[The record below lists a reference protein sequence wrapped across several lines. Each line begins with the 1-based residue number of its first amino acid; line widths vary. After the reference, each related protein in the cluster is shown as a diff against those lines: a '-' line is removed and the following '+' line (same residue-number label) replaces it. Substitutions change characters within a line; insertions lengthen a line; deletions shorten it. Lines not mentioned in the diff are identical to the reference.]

1 LNINLGDVLTQVFLF
16 LTLNIALVIA
26 IIATII
32 LRTKKRPSI
41 AEVKETLPTESEIS
55 NPALL
60 KKIQQLESE
69 KEALRLEL
77 WKYKRKP
84 SGKVGYVFLLFG
96 AIALVSSI
104 AYSSSILAFIG
115 IALTFW
121 GVLFLFIKPARYV
134 KASLLDST
142 TISSLTT
149 IDHVIS
155 ELNYKGKSIY
165 LPPRYLK
172 ELKGGKVFIPS
183 KKDIII
189 IPPIEEVAE
198 EKVFLKNPKGI
209 CLTPPGLGL
218 VNLFE
223 NELGTDFTRADLNYL
238 QNNLPK
244 LLIEGLEIT
253 EDFEM
258 NVENN
263 IVHVKLAGSIFK
275 DFCTEVRKLSNVCNS
290 FGCPLCSSI
299 ACALARTTG
308 KPIIIEKTKQ
318 SEDGKTIE
326 VYYQILK

>member
-1 LNINLGDVLTQVFLF
+1 MYINLSDVLTQVFIF
-16 LTLNIALVIA
+16 LILNIALVIA
-26 IIATII
+26 IIATAI
-32 LRTKKRPSI
+32 LRRRKPPSMTEVEKPLLIKLETRDPAVIKK
-41 AEVKETLPTESEIS
+41 V
-55 NPALL
+55 
-60 KKIQQLESE
+60 QQLESE

-84 SGKVGYVFLLFG
+84 LGKVAYVLLLFG
-96 AIALVSSI
+96 IIALISSI
-104 AYSSSILAFIG
+104 VYSSSILAFIG

-121 GVLFLFIKPARYV
+121 GALFLFIKPVTYM

-142 TISSLTT
+142 AISSLTT
-149 IDHVIS
+149 IDHIIS

-183 KKDIII
+183 KEDIV

-244 LLIEGLEIT
+244 LLIEGLEIA

-258 NVENN
+258 NVESN
-263 IVHVKLAGSIFK
+263 IVHVKLTESVFK
-275 DFCTEVRKLSNVCNS
+275 DFCNEVRKLSNVCSS
-290 FGCPLCSSI
+290 FGCPLCSSL
-299 ACALARTTG
+299 ACAFTRTTG
-308 KPIIIEKTKQ
+308 KPVIIEK
-318 SEDGKTIE
+318 SSFSRDGNVIE
-326 VYYQILK
+326 TYYRIIEE